1 MLFQVAFKVFLM
13 YLSGLEKG
21 IKALAGSRLSSACA
35 REYTDS
41 VRVRLYIL
49 KLRNPIKNRVLD
61 ESILSWCLLF
71 ELLCNLA
78 ELTKCRRDIAV
89 ESSSI

>member
-49 KLRNPIKNRVLD
+49 KLRNPIKTGYWMSQYYLGVF
-61 ESILSWCLLF
+61 C
-71 ELLCNLA
+71 
-78 ELTKCRRDIAV
+78 
-89 ESSSI
+89 SSFCVI